1 MCPQDRTA
9 AAFLTWCRCFKHLHW
24 WGGPIGR
31 KKAAVI
37 ACSDVA
43 SKYPGKGGES
53 VEVAR
58 THAIGTARA
67 TNERAAHMT
76 ATHEQQG
83 AAAAVEEVWRRRSGG
98 GRLNI
103 VGRTLNAT
111 VGSDAVDVATVTV
124 IAIIGRAAQPRLL
137 PQIVPHIALI
147 INQMSGK
154 R

>member
-1 MCPQDRTA
+1 
-9 AAFLTWCRCFKHLHW
+9 
-24 WGGPIGR
+24 
-31 KKAAVI
+31 
-37 ACSDVA
+37 
-43 SKYPGKGGES
+43 
-53 VEVAR
+53 
-58 THAIGTARA
+58 
-67 TNERAAHMT
+67 MT
-76 ATHEQQG
+76 ATHEKQG
-83 AAAAVEEVWRRRSGG
+83 AAAAVEEVWRRRRRSAG

-124 IAIIGRAAQPRLL
+124 IAIIRRAAQPRLL